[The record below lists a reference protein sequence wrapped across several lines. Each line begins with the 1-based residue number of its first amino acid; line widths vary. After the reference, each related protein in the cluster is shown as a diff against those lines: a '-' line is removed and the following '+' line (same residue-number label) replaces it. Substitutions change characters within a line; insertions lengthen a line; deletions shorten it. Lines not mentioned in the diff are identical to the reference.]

1 MLIWFYKKTFFDQKE
16 SQKNYKKS
24 KILDKRLLS
33 RYKIN
38 IKDQKESER
47 VKNMLVNTKEIFQIA
62 RKKGF
67 AIPAPNFYNSDSIKT
82 YIEIAA
88 KNNFPV
94 IASFAEVHTELMSI
108 EEAAEMGK
116 FYADKYDI
124 PVVLHLDH
132 GMTYSVI
139 VKAIKNGF
147 SSVMIDASS
156 KSFDENVRLTKEIV
170 KVAHAVNVSV
180 EAEIGHVG
188 AGQNYENHEQTE
200 SQYTKTEEAVK
211 FVEMTNVDS
220 LAVSVGTAHG
230 SYIGTPEIN
239 FERLKEIYENVLI
252 PLVLHG
258 GSSTGDEN
266 LRKCVEFG
274 IAKINLFTD
283 IVNAGMKAGQ
293 EGKAADLLSL
303 NKDISGGMGNCL
315 EHYFKVFKTERV

>member
-1 MLIWFYKKTFFDQKE
+1 
-16 SQKNYKKS
+16 
-24 KILDKRLLS
+24 
-33 RYKIN
+33 
-38 IKDQKESER
+38 
-47 VKNMLVNTKEIFQIA
+47 MLVNTKEIFQIA

-211 FVEMTNVDS
+211 FVEMTNIDS

-239 FERLKEIYENVLI
+239 FERLKEIYENISI
-252 PLVLHG
+252 PLVYTAVHQRG
-258 GSSTGDEN
+258 TKISEN
-266 LRKCVEFG
+266 VL
-274 IAKINLFTD
+274 
-283 IVNAGMKAGQ
+283 
-293 EGKAADLLSL
+293 DLELQKL
-303 NKDISGGMGNCL
+303 ICL
-315 EHYFKVFKTERV
+315 PIL